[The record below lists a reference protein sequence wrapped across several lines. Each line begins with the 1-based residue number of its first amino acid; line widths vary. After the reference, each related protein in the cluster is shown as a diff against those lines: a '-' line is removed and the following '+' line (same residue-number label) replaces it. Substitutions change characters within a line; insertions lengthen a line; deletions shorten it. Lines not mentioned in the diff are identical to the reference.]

1 MIVIPLVR
9 TPMIS
14 TPHTAVEIFPSPPV
28 SCPELIRASM
38 MIPASPDKNPPI
50 AYVATFN
57 LFVLIPDYLAAS
69 SLLPIA

>member
-1 MIVIPLVR
+1 MTAAVR
-9 TPMIS
+9 QSIS
-14 TPHTAVEIFPSPPV
+14 IFFPAVG
-28 SCPELIRASM
+28 CPELIRASM

-57 LFVLIPDYLAAS
+57 LFVLIPDNLAAS